1 VENRVGKKVAG
12 FRLFESEKFLTLRG
26 ETRVMGTSFSKSRLY
41 IVILLI
47 VSAIGYPPAFV
58 VSYFLAI
65 KTPGLTV
72 DSGVNSFSIV
82 LIFFIPLLFMV
93 LALCYWL
100 WRCLRGWI
108 KGDIAKD
115 SWRIFLK
122 AHRSC
127 LYIFPFTTLISCI
140 EMEGNAFGLL
150 ILPILLIMSLIIGWK
165 VQKILW
171 GKSLSW

>member
-1 VENRVGKKVAG
+1 VEDRVGEEVAG
-12 FRLFESEKFLTLRG
+12 FRIAESEKDLTLRDKVG
-26 ETRVMGTSFSKSRLY
+26 VMDASFSKSKFY

-47 VSAIGYPPAFV
+47 ASVIGYPPSFV
-58 VSYFLAI
+58 ISYILAI

-82 LIFFIPLLFMV
+82 LIFFIPLLFIF
-93 LALCYWL
+93 LALRYWL
-100 WRCLRGWI
+100 WLCLRGWV

-115 SWRIFLK
+115 SWRMFLK

-127 LYIFPFTTLISCI
+127 LYIFPFTVLISCI
-140 EMEGNAFGLL
+140 EMEGNAFGIL

-171 GKSLSW
+171 GKSLS